1 MNQEVNLPPNDE
13 IDLLEL
19 FRTIWSGRYVVL
31 ICVLASVS
39 LASVHLRGA
48 ERKYT
53 VNYIF
58 QAVGDGGARPNMGG
72 LAGLAS
78 LSGVSLPSGG
88 SGDFKTFE
96 VLLQS
101 EEVASELLSNKLML
115 REIFAGEWNVEG
127 ERFQQPP
134 SSTIGAVI
142 RGIKKTLTGN
152 TSAEYSPPSTG
163 RLSEWLK
170 NSFSVSEDLNTGFLK
185 LTAETPNPALV
196 ISVLSE
202 ATKITD
208 QIIKDRFVKE
218 GEKSVIFYQQKI
230 AAARSREHR
239 EALAQLIMQEE
250 QKLMLASNGNFFI
263 AKPLTTPSVS
273 LRPTS
278 PKSPLVLALALVL
291 GSFVGIA
298 ITLIRKVFSDA
309 QPE

>member
-1 MNQEVNLPPNDE
+1 MKQDVNLAPDDE

-39 LASVHLRGA
+39 LASVHLWGA

-58 QAVGDGGARPNMGG
+58 KAVGGEGAGSNMGG
-72 LAGLAS
+72 LGGLAS
-78 LSGVSLPSGG
+78 LAGVSLPSGG

-101 EEVASELLSNKLML
+101 EEVASELLSNKLVL

-127 ERFQQPP
+127 QRFQQPP
-134 SSTIGAVI
+134 SSSIGAVI
-142 RGIKKTLTGN
+142 RGIKKILTGD
-152 TSAEYSPPSTG
+152 TSAEYSPPSAG
-163 RLSEWLK
+163 RLSGWLK
-170 NSFSVSEDLNTGFLK
+170 NSFSVSEDRDTGFLK
-185 LTAETPNPALV
+185 LTAETPNPALM

-208 QIIKDRFVKE
+208 QIIKDRFVEE

-278 PKSPLVLALALVL
+278 PKSRLVLALALVL
-291 GSFVGIA
+291 GGFVGIA
-298 ITLIRKVFSDA
+298 ITLIRKVFSDE
-309 QPE
+309 QPD

>member
-1 MNQEVNLPPNDE
+1 MSQEVNLPPNDE

-19 FRTIWSGRYVVL
+19 FKTIWLGRYVVL

-39 LASVHLRGA
+39 LASVYLRGA

-53 VNYIF
+53 VNYTF
-58 QAVGDGGARPNMGG
+58 QAVGDEGAGSKMGG
-72 LAGLAS
+72 LGGLAS
-78 LSGVSLPSGG
+78 LAGVSLPSSG
-88 SGDFKTFE
+88 SGDFKTFQ

-101 EEVASELLSNKLML
+101 EEVASELIGNKLML

-127 ERFQQPP
+127 QQFQQPP
-134 SSTIGAVI
+134 SSSIGAVI
-142 RGIKKTLTGN
+142 RGIKKILTGN
-152 TSAEYSPPSTG
+152 TSAEYSPPSAG

-170 NSFSVSEDLNTGFLK
+170 NSFSVSEDRDTGFLN
-185 LTAETPNPALV
+185 LTAETPNPVLM

-208 QIIKDRFVKE
+208 QIIKERFVEE
-218 GEKSVIFYQQKI
+218 GEKSLIFYQQKI

-239 EALAQLIMQEE
+239 EALAQLIMQET

-273 LRPTS
+273 LRSTS

-291 GSFVGIA
+291 GGFLGIA
-298 ITLIRKVFSDA
+298 ITLIRKVFSDE
-309 QPE
+309 QPD